1 MAELL
6 GPPLFEVWQQLR
18 TIIDEKYDME
28 QTWSPAERIEFTSIS
43 TGGAARP
50 SAAYTPN
57 RIALGFW

>member
-28 QTWSPAERIEFTSIS
+28 QTWSP
-43 TGGAARP
+43 GGK
-50 SAAYTPN
+50 N
-57 RIALGFW
+57 